1 MSDYDYKRYNDEL
14 TRRASDIAVLDREIE
29 AIKNGLRLSAQKAR
43 VEKMQKLYEQRDEV
57 IHRLE
62 RLEISDNT
70 NRRWITDFSAID
82 LFDDPDA
89 EKRVND
95 LRDEVRRNKEGTSIM
110 NSLRWDLALAQS
122 GLSSMGTLLFL
133 YQQDYGKQSNPA

>member
-29 AIKNGLRLSAQKAR
+29 AKKNGLSLSAPKAR
-43 VEKMQKLYEQRDEV
+43 VEKMRKLYEQRDEV

-70 NRRWITDFSAID
+70 KRWITGFSAID

-89 EKRVND
+89 EKRVDD